1 MVGPDAA
8 FQKPL
13 AIYSTTLSNA
23 TMRASYGLFV
33 AINISFGF
41 GLSSGNISNGELLY
55 IDLPNF

>member
-1 MVGPDAA
+1 
-8 FQKPL
+8 
-13 AIYSTTLSNA
+13 
-23 TMRASYGLFV
+23 MRASYGLFV